1 MFLQCSNAEAVVSA
15 LERATD
21 EEGVSHDRGE
31 GVLPMK
37 GSVDFG
43 LYGRVAP
50 SAMFFLGAGEKR
62 ARLHN
67 TDYDF
72 PDDLIG
78 IGATVFMREIR
89 NELG

>member
-1 MFLQCSNAEAVVSA
+1 M
-15 LERATD
+15 D

-31 GVLPMK
+31 GILPMR
-37 GSVDFG
+37 GSEDFG
-43 LYGRVAP
+43 LFGRVAP
-50 SAMFFLGAGEKR
+50 AAMYFLGAGEDH

-67 TDYDF
+67 PDYDF

-78 IGATVFMREIR
+78 IGARVFMRAIR